1 MEMNWEYF
9 EHGPVE
15 NHGERIYVTINK
27 RGNFFLNRRAV
38 EALGRPDLV
47 VLMYD
52 RRRST
57 VGIAAATERN
67 PGAFRLK
74 RKELNGHG
82 GRVLYASNFCR
93 NFAICPDD
101 TLRFTAAEVDKTGVL
116 VLDLN
121 EVKSVKRI

>member
-9 EHGPVE
+9 EQGPVE
-15 NHGERIYVTINK
+15 NQSERVYVTLNR
-27 RGNFFLNRRAV
+27 RGNFFMNRRAV

-52 RRRST
+52 RRSHKI
-57 VGIAAATERN
+57 GIAAAAPRQ
-67 PGAFRLK
+67 PSAFLLK
-74 RKELNGHG
+74 RKEKDGYG

-93 NFAICPDD
+93 NFHIDPGE
-101 TLRFTAAEVDKTGVL
+101 TLRFTTAEVDKAGVL

-121 EVKSVKRI
+121 EVRSVRRV

>member
-9 EHGPVE
+9 EYGPVE
-15 NHGERIYVTINK
+15 DQSERVYVTLNR
-27 RGNFFLNRRAV
+27 RGNFFMNRRAV
-38 EALGRPDLV
+38 EAIGRPDLV

-52 RRRST
+52 RRRKT
-57 VGIAAATERN
+57 VGIAAAAPRQ

-74 RKELNGHG
+74 RKEKDGCG

-93 NFAICPDD
+93 NFGIDPDE
-101 TLRFTAAEVDKTGVL
+101 TLRFTTAEVDKAGVL

-121 EVKSVKRI
+121 EVKSVRRS